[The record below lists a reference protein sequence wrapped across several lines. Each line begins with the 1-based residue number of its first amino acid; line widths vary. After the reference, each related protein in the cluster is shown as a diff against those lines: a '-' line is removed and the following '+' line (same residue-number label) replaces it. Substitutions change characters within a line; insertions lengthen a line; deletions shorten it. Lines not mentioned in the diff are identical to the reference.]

1 MAHLLVE
8 NLSSSSSNNRQIT
21 SASSCHWA
29 LESCTLTDPKVIA
42 LVCFE
47 QSNYAVHL
55 HPKDKRGYRSIVRLI
70 NNDQIFSTINRD
82 YTSVERIGLA
92 LTMALVTEAYNHIVP
107 IAQNAVTGNNARLLD
122 PKTVTIQ
129 LSITQE
135 PIFLHGHVFGC
146 GDPERKYI
154 DDVQL
159 DGPILGTLFNMNT
172 SSPSESDHD
181 KKVSWKS
188 DEINKVVRRLETEI
202 ENIHHAYKIHGLTVI
217 TRNTFFN
224 IYIVRHGETDWNT
237 QKRLQGHTDIALSA
251 KGKLQACQLQE
262 KFAGIHFSKVFSSDL
277 IRARSTAE
285 LILGSN
291 KSTINETP
299 LLRERCLGTW
309 EGRFAGEL
317 KSHLE
322 QTIDVDNFTQEEYL
336 SFKWDDTAESYSDAY
351 QRLQTFIRSIAFSTP
366 ISDDPILLCSHG
378 EEQCNRNQTLILL
391 HEQNIRDSLYYENE
405 RNESN
410 IPDAFETSGVVLRPD
425 TLIMYIIFDNTF
437 QIGVF
442 CTWLAIRTINC
453 TNKLLDWPD
462 NTFNKLNSEF
472 EGIAY
477 NSLTDTYF
485 IVQETISSNVSSN
498 EYNSNIFEV
507 QITTNVT
514 FSSINL
520 IQSCRINW
528 TFESTSKGFEG
539 LEFMMHHKRNKNYLL
554 ALCEGNKCKPQSN
567 SEDPVTSLGNGKL
580 VVLDKHETTHN
591 NSCQWVSVGI
601 INLPFDIK
609 FRDYSAISA
618 YKQNTSTYI
627 AVTSQ
632 VNSQVWIGII
642 EEIDQNP
649 YFRIT
654 SSNKTG
660 VYNLPRTIVNGSMC
674 AKEYCNIEGVAW
686 INENQ
691 LILVSDLAKK
701 SHGVLCFRKDESIH
715 YFSLPNMQESMA
727 IYPSYCS
734 TKVYK
739 KLQKLLTSYEGW
751 PKSIV
756 TEQTF
761 IDSVFIIRGKARGRS
776 AWHYLMVPM
785 NKVADQNAQ
794 QSGTK
799 LPTWIEEHY

>member
-1 MAHLLVE
+1 MQFIL
-8 NLSSSSSNNRQIT
+8 I
-21 SASSCHWA
+21 
-29 LESCTLTDPKVIA
+29 II
-42 LVCFE
+42 
-47 QSNYAVHL
+47 Y
-55 HPKDKRGYRSIVRLI
+55 SI
-70 NNDQIFSTINRD
+70 
-82 YTSVERIGLA
+82 
-92 LTMALVTEAYNHIVP
+92 
-107 IAQNAVTGNNARLLD
+107 
-122 PKTVTIQ
+122 
-129 LSITQE
+129 
-135 PIFLHGHVFGC
+135 
-146 GDPERKYI
+146 
-154 DDVQL
+154 
-159 DGPILGTLFNMNT
+159 
-172 SSPSESDHD
+172 
-181 KKVSWKS
+181 
-188 DEINKVVRRLETEI
+188 
-202 ENIHHAYKIHGLTVI
+202 
-217 TRNTFFN
+217 N
-224 IYIVRHGETDWNT
+224 IYG
-237 QKRLQGHTDIALSA
+237 Q
-251 KGKLQACQLQE
+251 
-262 KFAGIHFSKVFSSDL
+262 
-277 IRARSTAE
+277 
-285 LILGSN
+285 
-291 KSTINETP
+291 
-299 LLRERCLGTW
+299 
-309 EGRFAGEL
+309 
-317 KSHLE
+317 
-322 QTIDVDNFTQEEYL
+322 
-336 SFKWDDTAESYSDAY
+336 
-351 QRLQTFIRSIAFSTP
+351 
-366 ISDDPILLCSHG
+366 

-701 SHGVLCFRKDESIH
+701 SHGVLCFRKDENTCVCYDISKSKCTYPNERIYWSYKQVKCLH
-715 YFSLPNMQESMA
+715 YIKYKTNRINYSNLLLIQFSNSQHLKITISFDDNFWSFVF
-727 IYPSYCS
+727 S
-734 TKVYK
+734 VHR
-739 KLQKLLTSYEGW
+739 LTTLEGILDENY
-751 PKSIV
+751 S
-756 TEQTF
+756 
-761 IDSVFIIRGKARGRS
+761 
-776 AWHYLMVPM
+776 HYQLITYHQMYLCILH
-785 NKVADQNAQ
+785 QRR
-794 QSGTK
+794 T
-799 LPTWIEEHY
+799 L

>member
-8 NLSSSSSNNRQIT
+8 NPSSSSSNNQQIT

-29 LESCTLTDPKVIA
+29 LKSCTLTDPKVIA

-55 HPKDKRGYRSIVRLI
+55 HPEDKRGYRSIVRLI

-92 LTMALVTEAYNHIVP
+92 LTMTLVTEAYNHIVP

-129 LSITQE
+129 LGITQE

-172 SSPSESDHD
+172 SSPHESDHD

-188 DEINKVVRRLETEI
+188 EEINKVVRRLETEI
-202 ENIHHAYKIHGLTVI
+202 ENIHHAYKIHGLTII

-237 QKRLQGHTDIALSA
+237 QTRLQGHTDIALSE
-251 KGKLQACQLQE
+251 KGRLQACQLQE

-291 KSTINETP
+291 KSTIIETP

-378 EEQCNRNQTLILL
+378 DTFVCYDISKSKCT
-391 HEQNIRDSLYYENE
+391 YPNE
-405 RNESN
+405 RIYWSYKQVKCLHYIKYKTNRINYSN
-410 IPDAFETSGVVLRPD
+410 LL
-425 TLIMYIIFDNTF
+425 LIQFS
-437 QIGVF
+437 
-442 CTWLAIRTINC
+442 
-453 TNKLLDWPD
+453 
-462 NTFNKLNSEF
+462 NSQHLK
-472 EGIAY
+472 I
-477 NSLTDTYF
+477 
-485 IVQETISSNVSSN
+485 TISFDDNFWSF
-498 EYNSNIFEV
+498 IFSV
-507 QITTNVT
+507 HRLTT
-514 FSSINL
+514 
-520 IQSCRINW
+520 
-528 TFESTSKGFEG
+528 
-539 LEFMMHHKRNKNYLL
+539 LEAILDENY
-554 ALCEGNKCKPQSN
+554 S
-567 SEDPVTSLGNGKL
+567 
-580 VVLDKHETTHN
+580 H
-591 NSCQWVSVGI
+591 
-601 INLPFDIK
+601 
-609 FRDYSAISA
+609 Y
-618 YKQNTSTYI
+618 
-627 AVTSQ
+627 
-632 VNSQVWIGII
+632 
-642 EEIDQNP
+642 
-649 YFRIT
+649 
-654 SSNKTG
+654 
-660 VYNLPRTIVNGSMC
+660 
-674 AKEYCNIEGVAW
+674 
-686 INENQ
+686 Q
-691 LILVSDLAKK
+691 LITLWKLSPYL
-701 SHGVLCFRKDESIH
+701 
-715 YFSLPNMQESMA
+715 YSL
-727 IYPSYCS
+727 
-734 TKVYK
+734 
-739 KLQKLLTSYEGW
+739 
-751 PKSIV
+751 
-756 TEQTF
+756 
-761 IDSVFIIRGKARGRS
+761 RS
-776 AWHYLMVPM
+776 F
-785 NKVADQNAQ
+785 
-794 QSGTK
+794 
-799 LPTWIEEHY
+799 